1 MTLSAPAI
9 LARAAQLCATFEAAG
24 ALRVETDVLQP
35 ADRLLDLYGEDIRG
49 RAYVTRD
56 PSDAE
61 MMLRP
66 DFTVPVVLQHMQ
78 GGAEPARYAYSGKV
92 FRRQESD
99 PDRPRE
105 YVQVGYEVFDR
116 SNPAET
122 DAEVFAVLSDA
133 VAGAGLRPV
142 TGDLGILMAAI
153 DGLATT
159 ERRKAALRRHIWRP
173 ARFRALL
180 DRFGGR
186 ADVPAARAALVA
198 GDISPPEAPLIGL
211 RAQDEVDERIAA
223 LRADA
228 AEPPLTRPEMEL
240 FDLLLSVT
248 GALPDALGALQALV
262 ARMPTLASAVG
273 RLADRS
279 DALAARGCDVSGLE
293 FQATFGRTTM
303 EYYDGFVFGLF
314 APGADGSPPVVS
326 GGRYDALT
334 AQLGQGQSIPAVGG
348 IIRPD
353 LLVAAEVAT

>member
-1 MTLSAPAI
+1 MKHSASAI
-9 LARAAQLCATFEAAG
+9 LARAAELSAAFEAAG
-24 ALRVETDVLQP
+24 ATRVETDILQP
-35 ADRLLDLYGEDIRG
+35 ADTLLDLYGEDIRA

-78 GGAEPARYAYSGKV
+78 DGAEPARYAYSGKV
-92 FRRQESD
+92 FRRQEVN

-105 YVQVGYEVFDR
+105 YVQVGYEVFER
-116 SNPAET
+116 SNPAQT
-122 DAEVFAVLSDA
+122 DAEVFSVLTGAVE
-133 VAGAGLRPV
+133 GRGLCPI

-173 ARFRALL
+173 ARFRSLL

-186 ADVPAARAALVA
+186 VEVPAARAAVVA
-198 GDISPPEAPLIGL
+198 GNQPRPDAPLVGL
-211 RAQDEVDERIAA
+211 RSQDEIDERIAA

-228 AEPPLTRPEMEL
+228 AEPFLTRQDMAL

-248 GALPDALGALQALV
+248 GKMPEALQALRSLV
-262 ARMPTLASAVG
+262 PQMPTLGAAVG
-273 RLADRS
+273 RLSDRI
-279 DALAARGCDVSGLE
+279 DALGARGCDVDQLE
-293 FQATFGRTTM
+293 FSATYGRTTM
-303 EYYDGFVFGLF
+303 EYYDGFVFGLYAPD
-314 APGADGSPPVVS
+314 APGGPPVVS

-334 AQLGQGQSIPAVGG
+334 ARLGQGKSIPAVGG
-348 IIRPD
+348 IVRPD
-353 LLVAAEVAT
+353 LLLAAEVQP